1 LPRCS
6 PDETDALVAIAPFSA
21 LEAAVRRSYLLRL
34 GIVGTAYVVA
44 GKVGITLSVA
54 HGVITPVWA
63 PSGIALAAL
72 LIFGRSMWPAVVL
85 GAFLTNA
92 TSGAEPLVAA
102 GIAAGNTLEP
112 LAGSFLLEKARF
124 RIDLG
129 RVRDVLALVV
139 LAAGLSTLISA
150 TNGVAVLS
158 LAGIAEGSLRSDWVL
173 WWFGD
178 AVGILMVTPFLLLA
192 YTHRRT
198 VPTKAQA
205 LEMAAL
211 LLSLAAISAF
221 VFLGGAWRYPYLLFP
236 PLLWAALRFQ
246 QLGATACCLLVGALA
261 TWGTVVGRVP
271 IHDTSA
277 TGRVQVIQ
285 ALVGVLAIS
294 LLLLGATLAEREAAN
309 QAVEQTAA
317 MLSEAQA
324 LTHIGSWDW
333 DVATGN
339 VSWSDELYRIFGLT
353 PQSAGIAVGSVLE
366 RIHPAD
372 REPVDEQARRAFVK
386 RQPVDLEF
394 RIVLADGRTRL
405 LHVRG
410 RVVLDDSGEPERMVG
425 TAQDITERRQAE
437 TLRDDILST
446 VSHELRTPLA
456 SVLNFALTLQGG
468 RHGSGDAAAA
478 GIVDRIVEQT
488 RRVDRLLSDLLEL
501 DRFRHDRVVAL
512 REPTDVTRLIEDV
525 AATHQGPAHAIN
537 VSTEP
542 TTANVDTTQVERI
555 VDNLVANA
563 VKHTP
568 SGTPIA
574 LRLERRGEDLL
585 IVVDDAGPGIPDDY
599 KAAVFEVFDRGAKV
613 RSSEPGTGIGL
624 SLVARFAA
632 LHGGRAWVED
642 AATGGASVRVLLPN
656 CVLEPLPSSRAT
668 TSA

>member
-1 LPRCS
+1 MEAP
-6 PDETDALVAIAPFSA
+6 VAIAPSSLF
-21 LEAAVRRSYLLRL
+21 AAAQRRSYLLQL
-34 GIVGTAYVVA
+34 GVVVTAYVIA

-72 LIFGRSMWPAVVL
+72 LIFGRSLWPAVAV

-102 GIAAGNTLEP
+102 GIAAGNTLEA
-112 LAGSFLLEKARF
+112 LAGSFLLERARF
-124 RIDLG
+124 RIHLG

-150 TNGVAVLS
+150 TSGVAVLS
-158 LAGIAEGSLRSDWVL
+158 LAGIGQGSLGSDWVL

-178 AVGILMVTPFLLLA
+178 AVGILMVTPFLLLV
-192 YTHRRT
+192 YVHRGT
-198 VPTKAQA
+198 VPTKARA
-205 LEMAAL
+205 LEMAVL
-211 LLSLAAISAF
+211 LLSLAAISSF

-236 PLLWAALRFQ
+236 PLLWAVLRFQ
-246 QLGATACCLLVGALA
+246 QLGATTCSFLVGALA
-261 TWGTVVGRVP
+261 TWGTVAGRVP
-271 IHDTSA
+271 IQETSA

-294 LLLLGATLAEREAAN
+294 LLLVGATLAEREAAN
-309 QAVEQTAA
+309 RAVEQTAA

-333 DVATGN
+333 DIATGN
-339 VSWSDELYRIFGLT
+339 VSWSDELFRIFGLT
-353 PQSAGIAVGSVLE
+353 AQSVGITADFVLE
-366 RIHPAD
+366 RIH
-372 REPVDEQARRAFVK
+372 REDQALIDEQVQRAFVK
-386 RQPVDLEF
+386 RQPFDLEL

-410 RVVLDDSGEPERMVG
+410 RVVPGVSGEPERMAG
-425 TAQDITERRQAE
+425 TAQDVTERRQAE

-456 SVLNFALTLQGG
+456 SVLNFALTLQDG
-468 RHGSGDAAAA
+468 RRSSGERAAAK
-478 GIVDRIVEQT
+478 IVDRIVEQT
-488 RRVDRLLSDLLEL
+488 RRIDRLLSDLLDL

-512 REPTDVTRLIEDV
+512 REPTDVTRLVEQV
-525 AATHQGPAHAIN
+525 AAAHQASAHAIS
-537 VSTEP
+537 VSTEREP

-568 SGTPIA
+568 TGTPIA
-574 LRLERRGEDLL
+574 LRLERHGDDLL

-599 KAAVFEVFDRGAKV
+599 KTAVFEIFDRGAKV

-642 AATGGASVRVLLPN
+642 GEAGGASVRVLLPN
-656 CVLEPLPSSRAT
+656 CVLEPLP
-668 TSA
+668 

>member
-6 PDETDALVAIAPFSA
+6 PDETEALVAITAFSPVGV
-21 LEAAVRRSYLLRL
+21 AAGRGYLLRL
-34 GIVGTAYVVA
+34 GVVATAYVVA

-72 LIFGRSMWPAVVL
+72 LIFGRSLWPGVAV

-102 GIAAGNTLEP
+102 GIAAGNTLEA
-112 LAGSFLLEKARF
+112 LAGSFLLEKVRF

-158 LAGIAEGSLRSDWVL
+158 VAGVARGSIGSDWLL

-198 VPTKAQA
+198 VPTRARA

-211 LLSLAAISAF
+211 LLVLAAISSF

-309 QAVEQTAA
+309 RAVEQTAA
-317 MLSEAQA
+317 RLSEAQA

-333 DVATGN
+333 DIATGEVN
-339 VSWSDELYRIFGLT
+339 GSDELYRIFGLT
-353 PQSAGIAVGSVLE
+353 PQSVGITASFALE
-366 RIHPAD
+366 RFHPAD
-372 REPVDEQARRAFVK
+372 RASFSEHVQQAVVRRNSC
-386 RQPVDLEF
+386 DLEL

-410 RVVLDDSGEPERMVG
+410 RVLLDDSGEPKRMVG

-456 SVLNFALTLQGG
+456 SVLNFALTLQAGG
-468 RHGSGDAAAA
+468 RGSGEAAAA
-478 GIVDRIVEQT
+478 RIVDRIVEQT
-488 RRVDRLLSDLLEL
+488 RRIDRLLSDLLEL

-512 REPTDVTRLIEDV
+512 REPTDVARLVEQI
-525 AATHQGPAHAIN
+525 AAAHQGSAHAIS

-568 SGTPIA
+568 SGTPID

-585 IVVDDAGPGIPDDY
+585 IVVDDAGPGIPDDH

-632 LHGGRAWVED
+632 LHEGRAWVED
-642 AATGGASVRVLLPN
+642 ASTGGASVRVLLPN
-656 CVLEPLPSSRAT
+656 CILETLSSTRTT

>member
-1 LPRCS
+1 MGPWWR
-6 PDETDALVAIAPFSA
+6 PVRIAL
-21 LEAAVRRSYLLRL
+21 RRPGYLLQL
-34 GIVGTAYVVA
+34 GVVATAYVAA
-44 GKVGITLSVA
+44 GKLGITLSVA

-72 LIFGRSMWPAVVL
+72 LVFGRSLWPAVVI
-85 GAFLTNA
+85 GAFLTNV
-92 TSGAEPLVAA
+92 TSGADPPVAA
-102 GIAAGNTLEP
+102 GIACGNTLEA
-112 LAGSFLLEKARF
+112 LAGAFLLEKVRF
-124 RIDLG
+124 RIDLE

-139 LAAGLSTLISA
+139 LGAGLCTLISA
-150 TNGVAVLS
+150 TNGIVVLS
-158 LAGIAEGSLRSDWVL
+158 LAGTAPVGSDWVL

-178 AVGILMVTPFLLLA
+178 AVGVLMVTPLLLVA
-192 YTHRRT
+192 YAHRATR
-198 VPTKAQA
+198 PTKARV
-205 LEMAAL
+205 LEVL
-211 LLSLAAISAF
+211 LFLLSLTAISAF
-221 VFLGGAWRYPYLLFP
+221 VFLGGAWRYPYLIFP
-236 PLLWAALRFQ
+236 PLLWAAFRLH
-246 QLGATACCLLVGALA
+246 QLGAAVSSFLVGALA

-271 IHDTSA
+271 IDETSA

-294 LLLLGATLAEREAAN
+294 LLLVGATLAEREAAN
-309 QAVEQTAA
+309 REVEQTAA

-333 DVATGN
+333 DIATGS

-353 PQSAGIAVGSVLE
+353 PQSVGITPGFVLE
-366 RIHPAD
+366 RIHPDD
-372 REPVDEQARRAFVK
+372 RALIHEMVRRAYVK
-386 RQPVDLEF
+386 RQSFGLEH

-405 LHVRG
+405 LHGRG
-410 RVVLDDSGEPERMVG
+410 HVILDVSGEPARMLG

-446 VSHELRTPLA
+446 VSHELRTPLG
-456 SVLNFALTLQGG
+456 SVLNFALTLREGRRGLGEQGVA
-468 RHGSGDAAAA
+468 R
-478 GIVDRIVEQT
+478 IVDHIIEQARRI
-488 RRVDRLLSDLLEL
+488 DRLLSDLLEL

-512 REPTDVTRLIEDV
+512 REPTDVTRLVEEI
-525 AATHQGPAHAIN
+525 AAAHQDSAHAIS

-542 TTANVDTTQVERI
+542 ATANVDTTQVERI
-555 VDNLVANA
+555 VDNLVVNA

-574 LRLERRGEDLL
+574 LRLERHGADLL

-599 KAAVFEVFDRGAKV
+599 KAAVFEIFDRGAKV

-642 AATGGASVRVLLPN
+642 TAAGGASVRVLLPN
-656 CVLEPLPSSRAT
+656 CVLERAPSQHPISP
-668 TSA
+668 

>member
-1 LPRCS
+1 L
-6 PDETDALVAIAPFSA
+6 LQLGVVA
-21 LEAAVRRSYLLRL
+21 
-34 GIVGTAYVVA
+34 TAYVAA
-44 GKVGITLSVA
+44 GKLGIALSVA

-72 LIFGRSMWPAVVL
+72 LVFGRSLWPAVVV

-92 TSGAEPLVAA
+92 TSGADTPVAA
-102 GIAAGNTLEP
+102 GIACGNTLEA
-112 LAGSFLLEKARF
+112 LAGAFLLEKVRF
-124 RIDLG
+124 RIDLE

-139 LAAGLSTLISA
+139 LGSGLSTLLSA
-150 TNGVAVLS
+150 TNGIAVLS
-158 LAGIAEGSLRSDWVL
+158 LAGTAPLGSDWVL

-178 AVGILMVTPFLLLA
+178 AVGILMVTPLLLVA
-192 YTHRRT
+192 YAHRATR
-198 VPTKAQA
+198 PTKARI
-205 LEMAAL
+205 LEL
-211 LLSLAAISAF
+211 LFFLLSLTAISAL
-221 VFLGGAWRYPYLLFP
+221 VFLGGAWRYPYLIFP
-236 PLLWAALRFQ
+236 PLLWAALRFH
-246 QLGATACCLLVGALA
+246 QLGAAASTFLVGALA

-271 IHDTSA
+271 IDETSA
-277 TGRVQVIQ
+277 TGRVQLIQ

-294 LLLLGATLAEREAAN
+294 LLLVGATLAEREAAN
-309 QAVEQTAA
+309 REVERTAA

-333 DVATGN
+333 DIATGS

-353 PQSAGIAVGSVLE
+353 PQSVAITPGFVLE
-366 RIHPAD
+366 RIHPDD
-372 REPVDEQARRAFVK
+372 RSLIDEMVRRAYAK
-386 RQPVDLEF
+386 RQSFGLEH

-405 LHVRG
+405 LHGRG
-410 RVVLDDSGEPERMVG
+410 HVMVDVSGEPVRMLG

-437 TLRDDILST
+437 TLRDDILSA

-456 SVLNFALTLQGG
+456 SVLNFALTLREGRPGLREQGVA
-468 RHGSGDAAAA
+468 R
-478 GIVDRIVEQT
+478 IVDRIVEQT
-488 RRVDRLLSDLLEL
+488 RRIDRLLSDLLEL

-512 REPTDVTRLIEDV
+512 REPTDVTRLIEQI
-525 AATHQGPAHAIN
+525 AAAHQGSAHAID

-555 VDNLVANA
+555 VDNLVVNA

-574 LRLERRGEDLL
+574 LRLERHGADLL

-599 KAAVFEVFDRGAKV
+599 KATVFEIFDRGAKV
-613 RSSEPGTGIGL
+613 RSNEPGTGIGL

-642 AATGGASVRVLLPN
+642 TATGGASVRVLLPN
-656 CVLEPLPSSRAT
+656 CVLERTPS
-668 TSA
+668 

>member
-1 LPRCS
+1 M
-6 PDETDALVAIAPFSA
+6 EALVAIAPFLLPGVA
-21 LEAAVRRSYLLRL
+21 RRRVYLLQF
-34 GIVGTAYVVA
+34 GVVAAAYVVA

-72 LIFGRSMWPAVVL
+72 LIFGRSRWPAVAV

-102 GIAAGNTLEP
+102 GIAAGNTLEA

-139 LAAGLSTLISA
+139 LGAGLSTLVSA
-150 TNGVAVLS
+150 TNGVAVLFV
-158 LAGIAEGSLRSDWVL
+158 AGIAQGSIGSDWVL

-178 AVGILMVTPFLLLA
+178 AVGILMITPFLLLA

-198 VPTKAQA
+198 VPTKARA
-205 LEMAAL
+205 LEMAVL
-211 LLSLAAISAF
+211 LLSLAAISAS
-221 VFLGGAWRYPYLLFP
+221 VFLAGAWRYPYLLFP

-246 QLGATACCLLVGALA
+246 QLGATACCLVVGALA

-271 IHDTSA
+271 INDTSA
-277 TGRVQVIQ
+277 TGRVQVTQ

-309 QAVEQTAA
+309 RALEQTAA
-317 MLSEAQA
+317 MLGEAQA

-333 DVATGN
+333 DIATGN
-339 VSWSDELYRIFGLT
+339 VRWSDELYRIFGLA
-353 PQSAGIAVGSVLE
+353 PQSVGITPSAVLE

-372 REPVDEQARRAFVK
+372 RALLEEVVRRAYAK
-386 RQPVDLEF
+386 RQPFGLEH

-405 LHVRG
+405 LHGRG
-410 RVVLDDSGEPERMVG
+410 RLVLDVSGEPMRMVG
-425 TAQDITERRQAE
+425 TAQDITEQRQAE

-446 VSHELRTPLA
+446 VSHELRTPLG
-456 SVLNFALTLQGG
+456 SVLNFAVTLRDGG
-468 RHGSGDAAAA
+468 RGLGEHAVA
-478 GIVDRIVEQT
+478 GIVDQIVGQARRI
-488 RRVDRLLSDLLEL
+488 DRLLSDLLEL

-512 REPTDVTRLIEDV
+512 REPTDVTRLVEQV
-525 AATHQGPAHAIN
+525 AATHQDPAHAIS

-555 VDNLVANA
+555 VDNLVRNA
-563 VKHTP
+563 VNHTP

-574 LRLERRGEDLL
+574 LRLERHGDDLL

-599 KAAVFEVFDRGAKV
+599 KAAVFEIFDRGAKV
-613 RSSEPGTGIGL
+613 RSNEPGTGIGL

-642 AATGGASVRVLLPN
+642 TTTGGASVRVLLPN
-656 CVLEPLPSSRAT
+656 CVLEPLQSSRT
-668 TSA
+668 TRSPV